1 MELQQART
9 AVVITLKQ
17 VLKKKKTRKE
27 QYLAKQEQLVERCR
41 KCPGSSMG
49 AWYCEDCSTGR
60 ELQNLDAE
68 YSDVNNWWSKRF
80 AKFG

>member
-9 AVVITLKQ
+9 AVVIALEK
-17 VLKKKKTRKE
+17 VLKKKETRKE
-27 QYLAKQEQLVERCR
+27 QYIARQEELVERCR
-41 KCPGSSMG
+41 KCPGSSLG

-68 YSDVNNWWSKRF
+68 YSDVNNWWSERF

>member
-60 ELQNLDAE
+60 KLQNLDAE